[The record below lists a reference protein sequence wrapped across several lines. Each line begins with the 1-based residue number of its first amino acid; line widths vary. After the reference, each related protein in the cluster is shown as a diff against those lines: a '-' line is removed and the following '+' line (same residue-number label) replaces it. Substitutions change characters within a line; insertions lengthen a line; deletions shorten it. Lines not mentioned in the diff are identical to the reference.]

1 VRVFYGYS
9 FILYSIL
16 MTSALFFLCIGFES
30 PKKSPVE
37 LDQEK
42 NIQEEKSKKITDE
55 LFLNDV
61 NSLGVK

>member
-1 VRVFYGYS
+1 
-9 FILYSIL
+9 